1 MNSDDPSINPQQSDL
16 NPIAENVRRKIRELE
31 LSQNGTDPT
40 KSDTNSRKRTSF
52 SKKKPRAVK
61 LLIFL
66 GAIILALYL
75 SGYQPSVFV
84 DQINGLISPQTNK
97 PAFSQIKS
105 TSAAS
110 FEVVNVMHEI
120 TRVDNG
126 NLLTITASLKNSGS
140 EAGQVES
147 LIVTIYDKADKALF
161 SWPAP
166 VSNAFIE
173 ASSSVPFEARLVD
186 PPTDFASVRVQS
198 D

>member
-52 SKKKPRAVK
+52 SKGKPRAVK

-66 GAIILALYL
+66 GAISLALYL

-84 DQINGLISPQTNK
+84 DQINGLISPQTSK
-97 PAFSQIKS
+97 PAFSQIKPTS
-105 TSAAS
+105 TAS
-110 FEVVNVMHEI
+110 FEVINVMHEI

-126 NLLTITASLKNSGS
+126 ILLTITASLKNSGS

-147 LIVTIYDKADKALF
+147 LIVTLYDKGDKALF

-166 VSNAFIE
+166 VSNAFI
-173 ASSSVPFEARLVD
+173 
-186 PPTDFASVRVQS
+186 
-198 D
+198 